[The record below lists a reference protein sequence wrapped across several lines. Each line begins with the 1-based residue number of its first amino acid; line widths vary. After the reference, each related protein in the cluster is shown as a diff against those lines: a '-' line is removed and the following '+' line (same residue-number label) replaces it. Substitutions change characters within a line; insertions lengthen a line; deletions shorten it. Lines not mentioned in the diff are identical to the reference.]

1 MSLQHPFRQTI
12 TLKMNTYQPSNYGV
26 FTYVV
31 PRIPASMTEDDIA
44 GILNGFW
51 RSTMKG
57 VPTIQRIDL
66 IEVKDN
72 ADFQQAFVYH
82 QSCSH
87 AAGLNDM
94 LKSAEQSR
102 KALRAHYGGGRRRPY
117 LLLLPNKTP
126 MTAASKEMADQ
137 IADIAEAVIENCFQ
151 LTAAGINTIPFD
163 TSVLTDER
171 FDTASLSPEEMDRK
185 FAAKLKQAKKMLIDS
200 RRFCNKN
207 GISADDDNEKIDEM
221 MEEEAEIYRGLEE
234 NDREIAWMQQAQW
247 QSMQYAHQQ
256 MAQMQA
262 EWQRF
267 GLPGYLMNPVV

>member
-1 MSLQHPFRQTI
+1 MSLQHLFRQTI
-12 TLKMNTYQPSNYGV
+12 TLKMNVYQPSNYGV

-72 ADFQQAFVYH
+72 ADLQQAFVYH
-82 QSCSH
+82 QACSH
-87 AAGLNDM
+87 AAALNDM
-94 LKSAEQSR
+94 LKTAEKSR

-137 IADIAEAVIENCFQ
+137 IADIAEAVVDNCFQ

-163 TSVLTDER
+163 TSALTDER
-171 FDTASLSPEEMDRK
+171 FDTASISPEEMDRK

-207 GISADDDNEKIDEM
+207 GVSADDDNEKIDEM

-234 NDREIAWMQQAQW
+234 NEREIAWMQWQA
-247 QSMQYAHQQ
+247 MQYAQQQ

-262 EWQRF
+262 EWQSF
-267 GLPGYLMNPVV
+267 GLPDHLMNPVV